1 MSNAIKRPPEIRV
14 NFILSLE
21 NIYPNLDY
29 KNNILHVVII

>member
-21 NIYPNLDY
+21 NIYTNLENY
-29 KNNILHVVII
+29 I